1 MWCVTRNGGDGKPQK
16 LSDSLVTPQSIEPVV
31 LIQVLVKMEVFLHTC
46 LMQGIEDNF
55 LLGRRKDGITI
66 ATLEIGR
73 ASEMN
78 NER

>member
-1 MWCVTRNGGDGKPQK
+1 
-16 LSDSLVTPQSIEPVV
+16 
-31 LIQVLVKMEVFLHTC
+31 MEVFLHTC

-78 NER
+78 NKR